1 VDETGDDHDFRFR
14 AIHAALNAVK
24 RKGSLILV
32 DEADAILNAAAMPQV
47 RNLTNKSWIN
57 NFLDNHD
64 RTIIWITNRSWGIE
78 PSTMRRFAFSLR
90 FDKLTH
96 KNRMSV
102 LRYEL
107 EKNDLAGYYDE
118 HEIKDLASRYD
129 VDAGGIVN
137 AVNVLKLQ
145 KRGSKGRVKE
155 TVEVVLKNH
164 QEATIGK
171 RHSVRPRDFLTY
183 SLEGLN
189 TSQDLERI
197 ITQLNNHSER
207 KANLPN
213 LSVSILLYGQP
224 GTGKSEF
231 VHYLGHCLG
240 RDIALK
246 RVSDIESKY
255 VGESEQ
261 NIARAFREAQADE
274 SLLFFDEADSFFYPR
289 KDAFQSYEK
298 KFTNELLAQLDDYQG
313 IVIFATNDIEG
324 LDHAAIR
331 RFRFKIQFLPLKPEG
346 IMHFYR
352 LLLSPLVTGG
362 GNPGSNERLRLLS
375 IQNLTPG
382 DFAVVKDQYFFDQG
396 AMVFHED
403 LISALEREVGHKK
416 GMRVGP
422 GFNSG
427 MN

>member
-1 VDETGDDHDFRFR
+1 
-14 AIHAALNAVK
+14 
-24 RKGSLILV
+24 
-32 DEADAILNAAAMPQV
+32 
-47 RNLTNKSWIN
+47 
-57 NFLDNHD
+57 
-64 RTIIWITNRSWGIE
+64 
-78 PSTMRRFAFSLR
+78 
-90 FDKLTH
+90 
-96 KNRMSV
+96 
-102 LRYEL
+102 
-107 EKNDLAGYYDE
+107 
-118 HEIKDLASRYD
+118 
-129 VDAGGIVN
+129 
-137 AVNVLKLQ
+137 
-145 KRGSKGRVKE
+145 
-155 TVEVVLKNH
+155 
-164 QEATIGK
+164 
-171 RHSVRPRDFLTY
+171 
-183 SLEGLN
+183 
-189 TSQDLERI
+189 
-197 ITQLNNHSER
+197 
-207 KANLPN
+207 
-213 LSVSILLYGQP
+213 
-224 GTGKSEF
+224 
-231 VHYLGHCLG
+231 
-240 RDIALK
+240 
-246 RVSDIESKY
+246 

-261 NIARAFREAQADE
+261 NIARAFREAQAGD

-289 KDAFQSYEK
+289 KDALQSHEK

-416 GMRVGP
+416 GMRVVP